1 MMTINLLP
9 WREQLR
15 SRRKREFFS
24 ALLVMTI
31 IGFGILL
38 LAGRYHNVSM
48 RAQQRVNEQLRREL
62 LAADASMAELSRLQQ
77 RQQDIQERLSV
88 LDQLQLTQSEQL
100 ALLEVVASA
109 VPAEVQLTRLRRQD
123 GYIQVEGVAGFS
135 TALPELMRR
144 IDATGKFH
152 ASLQEISSIHT
163 ADGASPYS
171 AFSLTL
177 DPVSPEPHME

>member
-24 ALLVMTI
+24 ALLLMTV

-48 RAQQRVNEQLRREL
+48 RARQLIVEQLQQDL

-77 RQQDIQERLSV
+77 RQQDIQERLRA
-88 LDQLQLTQSEQL
+88 LDQLLVIQSEQL
-100 ALLEVVASA
+100 ALLDAVARA
-109 VPAEVQLTRLRRQD
+109 VPAEVQLTLLRRQ
-123 GYIQVEGVAGFS
+123 GGSVQVEGIAGVS

-144 IDATGKFH
+144 FDATGKFRS
-152 ASLQEISSIHT
+152 SLQEITSINVAGGVSQHSS
-163 ADGASPYS
+163 
-171 AFSLTL
+171 FFLTL
-177 DPVSPEPHME
+177 KPVSPEPHME